1 MTPRHL
7 LLAGAVAL
15 AVSACGQSPAPPQ
28 PAPTPTPT
36 PTPAETAAPAAED
49 TAPPAADTGAVDT
62 IAPAET
68 SPASTAGTRPAR
80 VADCATT
87 IESNDAMQYDAD
99 SIAIPAACSSFTI
112 HLRHVGVLPVG
123 AMGHN
128 VVIARQADMAAIAA
142 DGTTVVP
149 EHLKPDNPRV
159 IAHTAMIGGG
169 ESTSVTFDVAR
180 LAEGGPYRFFCSFPG
195 HLALMQGSL
204 LVQ

>member
-15 AVSACGQSPAPPQ
+15 VVSACGQPPAPPQ
-28 PAPTPTPT
+28 PAAA
-36 PTPAETAAPAAED
+36 PAETATPAAEG
-49 TAPPAADTGAVDT
+49 TASPAAETGAVDT
-62 IAPAET
+62 VSPAEASPAPA
-68 SPASTAGTRPAR
+68 AGTRPAR

-87 IESNDAMQYDAD
+87 LESNDAMQYDAD
-99 SIAIPAACSSFTI
+99 SIVIPAACSFTI

-142 DGTTVVP
+142 DGMTVVP
-149 EHLKPDNPRV
+149 EHLKPDDPRV

-169 ESTSVTFDVAR
+169 GSTSVRFDVAR
-180 LAEGGPYRFFCSFPG
+180 LAKGGPYRFFCSFPG